1 MRQETDPHPE
11 SEAGAG
17 PTTQAGAPGGELAE
31 GATGQLTGDPA
42 GASGDAVARG
52 AVSEIAG
59 RRLGYARV
67 STAEQSLDL
76 QLDALRGQ
84 GQCEEI
90 LHDIASG
97 AKTERPGLT
106 AALEELEE
114 GDTLVVWRLDRLG
127 RSMPHLV
134 KTVADLKERG
144 VHFQSLTEAIDT
156 RSAAG
161 ELVFNIF
168 GALAQFE
175 RSLIQ
180 ERTRAGL
187 SAARARGRLG
197 GRPKVTA
204 DSNPKVNAAKAMHA
218 QGNMSIDDICSSLGV
233 SRATLYRWLKL

>member
-1 MRQETDPHPE
+1 MQETGPETDHGAEPGADP
-11 SEAGAG
+11 
-17 PTTQAGAPGGELAE
+17 GAP
-31 GATGQLTGDPA
+31 
-42 GASGDAVARG
+42 ARG
-52 AVSEIAG
+52 STPETAG

-67 STAEQSLDL
+67 STADQSLDL
-76 QLDALRGQ
+76 QLDALRDQ
-84 GQCEEI
+84 GRCAR
-90 LHDIASG
+90 LFTDTASG

-106 AALEELEE
+106 AVLEALEA

-134 KTVADLKERG
+134 KTVTDLKERG
-144 VHFQSLTEAIDT
+144 VHFHSLTESIDT

-218 QGNMSIDDICSSLGV
+218 QGNISIDDICESLSV
-233 SRATLYRWLKL
+233 SRSTLYRWLKL